1 MSRLFILFLI
11 ALLPLRGWSVE
22 RMAVQMEGMPRA
34 AQSQSLDA
42 GMSAE
47 CALHMQRAVSAE
59 VAQTGY
65 AADHKADHQPDH
77 KGCQSCQLCMPLAG
91 VAGGVELAVVS
102 PPQLLPRSQHIAFV
116 SADTARNAKP
126 PIS

>member
-11 ALLPLRGWSVE
+11 VLLPLRGWSVE
-22 RMAVQMEGMPRA
+22 RMAVQMEAMPLTM
-34 AQSQSLDA
+34 QSQAPQA

-47 CALHMQRAVSAE
+47 CALHMQMAVSADG
-59 VAQTGY
+59 AQTGS
-65 AADHKADHQPDH
+65 AAGHQADSKA
-77 KGCQSCQLCMPLAG
+77 CQSCQLCMPLAALSAF
-91 VAGGVELAVVS
+91 AGLALFS
-102 PPQLLPRSQHIAFV
+102 PPHPLPLSVHTALV